1 MVKLQEL
8 LDKANKLPSAPGC
21 YLMKDKKHQVIY
33 VGKAK
38 KLKGRVVSYF
48 NQSAK
53 SVKTEFMVGH
63 VHDFDFMVTSSEA
76 ESFILENNLI
86 KEHTPK
92 YNIRLR
98 DDKSYPYLQVNYNEP
113 FPRLE
118 YVRRPKKEKGKFFH
132 GPFPPGVPLT
142 NILRILTKTFG
153 LRDCSLNEYKSRKTP
168 CLLYQMKQ
176 CSAPCVGLV
185 DDKSYNE
192 SLELALSFF
201 QGPIKARRTLKFIE
215 SKMLNCAENEE
226 FEQAAILRDNYLV
239 LNDFLEKS
247 VAQKVETLES
257 DKNIDLWSYWEGY
270 EEVDI
275 SVYMIRS
282 GLLLGHK
289 NFNFVKSEL
298 IEDLEEEVNQ
308 KILQYYSSPDEIL
321 PGITVIDFPEENLK
335 TLEEALQTFGEVKV
349 AGRIRKY
356 QPLLDMCKKHAH
368 DTQQVRLENA
378 DSVYQG
384 LNKLKDLLKLKE
396 RPKVLECYD
405 IAIWQ
410 GKSPTAS
417 QIVFEEGRPDKTK
430 YRHYHLQ
437 ELPEGNNDFAMMR
450 EVISRRADN
459 GKLPDVFVVDGGIAQ
474 VNTVTEVL
482 KELKI
487 SIPVVGIAKSRDLTR
502 GDFKSQTTSRS
513 EERLIIPGRSNPY
526 ILSKCPALFK
536 IIVFMRD
543 EAHRFSRRLHHK
555 AESKRVLNTWLDEV
569 EGIGEETKN
578 KILKQLTL
586 TREELADFNIQDFM
600 NFFGIKTHH
609 AKAIYNY
616 LHGEKKN

>member
-1 MVKLQEL
+1 
-8 LDKANKLPSAPGC
+8 
-21 YLMKDKKHQVIY
+21 
-33 VGKAK
+33 
-38 KLKGRVVSYF
+38 
-48 NQSAK
+48 
-53 SVKTEFMVGH
+53 
-63 VHDFDFMVTSSEA
+63 EA

-176 CSAPCVGLV
+176 CSAPCVGLI

-201 QGPIKARRTLKFIE
+201 QGPIKARRTLTFIE

-289 NFNFVKSEL
+289 NFNFVK
-298 IEDLEEEVNQ
+298 
-308 KILQYYSSPDEIL
+308 
-321 PGITVIDFPEENLK
+321 
-335 TLEEALQTFGEVKV
+335 
-349 AGRIRKY
+349 
-356 QPLLDMCKKHAH
+356 C
-368 DTQQVRLENA
+368 
-378 DSVYQG
+378 
-384 LNKLKDLLKLKE
+384 
-396 RPKVLECYD
+396 
-405 IAIWQ
+405 
-410 GKSPTAS
+410 
-417 QIVFEEGRPDKTK
+417 
-430 YRHYHLQ
+430 
-437 ELPEGNNDFAMMR
+437 
-450 EVISRRADN
+450 
-459 GKLPDVFVVDGGIAQ
+459 
-474 VNTVTEVL
+474 
-482 KELKI
+482 
-487 SIPVVGIAKSRDLTR
+487 
-502 GDFKSQTTSRS
+502 
-513 EERLIIPGRSNPY
+513 
-526 ILSKCPALFK
+526 
-536 IIVFMRD
+536 
-543 EAHRFSRRLHHK
+543 
-555 AESKRVLNTWLDEV
+555 
-569 EGIGEETKN
+569 
-578 KILKQLTL
+578 
-586 TREELADFNIQDFM
+586 
-600 NFFGIKTHH
+600 
-609 AKAIYNY
+609 
-616 LHGEKKN
+616 